1 MISSTVS
8 EYLERN
14 DRDSA
19 AGWSEHRVA
28 AADGDA
34 DRSRL
39 RSAAPSQGRKERMA
53 LPNEHDDDLE
63 PEVIEGA
70 EIEQETFEDE
80 EEGSG
85 PTTEQEQEPDDE
97 SSDTI

>member
-1 MISSTVS
+1 M
-8 EYLERN
+8 
-14 DRDSA
+14 
-19 AGWSEHRVA
+19 
-28 AADGDA
+28 
-34 DRSRL
+34 
-39 RSAAPSQGRKERMA
+39 QGRKERMTS
-53 LPNEHDDDLE
+53 PDEHDDDLE

-85 PTTEQEQEPDDE
+85 PTTEQEQEPDDD